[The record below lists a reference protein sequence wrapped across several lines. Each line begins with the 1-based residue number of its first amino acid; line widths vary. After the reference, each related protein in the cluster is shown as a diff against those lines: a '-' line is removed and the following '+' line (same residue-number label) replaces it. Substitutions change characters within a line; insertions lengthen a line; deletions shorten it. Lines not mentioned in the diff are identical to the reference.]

1 LKKEYWSQLWA
12 SYAKVVRKLPVR
24 HYETTSSDAIRR
36 LQAEVIAMDEEII
49 KPKKPGPAVGEDLS
63 ELSVEE
69 LQKRVVEFEDEIV
82 RLKAEIDGK
91 QSSKVAADSFFKL

>member
-1 LKKEYWSQLWA
+1 MEYWSQVRVP
-12 SYAKVVRKLPVR
+12 YAKVVRKIPVG
-24 HYETTSSDAIRR
+24 HYETTSTGAIRR
-36 LQAEVIAMDEEII
+36 LQAEVIVMDEEII

-69 LQKRVVEFEDEIV
+69 LQARVVEFEDEIV

>member
-1 LKKEYWSQLWA
+1 
-12 SYAKVVRKLPVR
+12 
-24 HYETTSSDAIRR
+24 
-36 LQAEVIAMDEEII
+36 MDEEII
-49 KPKKPGPAVGEDLS
+49 KPKPPGPAVGEDLS

-69 LQKRVVEFEDEIV
+69 LQRRVVEFEDEIV

>member
-1 LKKEYWSQLWA
+1 VRVP
-12 SYAKVVRKLPVR
+12 YAEVVRKMPVG
-24 HYETTSSDAIRR
+24 HYDTISSGAIRR

-49 KPKKPGPAVGEDLS
+49 RPKKPGPAVGEDLS

-69 LQKRVVEFEDEIV
+69 LQSRVVEFQEEIV

>member
-1 LKKEYWSQLWA
+1 
-12 SYAKVVRKLPVR
+12 
-24 HYETTSSDAIRR
+24 
-36 LQAEVIAMDEEII
+36 MDEEII

-69 LQKRVVEFEDEIV
+69 LQNRVTEFEDEIE

-91 QSSKVAADSFFKL
+91 QSSKVAADSFFKLKG

>member
-1 LKKEYWSQLWA
+1 M
-12 SYAKVVRKLPVR
+12 PVG
-24 HYETTSSDAIRR
+24 HYGTTSSHAIRR
-36 LQAEVIAMDEEII
+36 LQAEVIALDEEII

-69 LQKRVVEFEDEIV
+69 LQARVVEFEEEIV